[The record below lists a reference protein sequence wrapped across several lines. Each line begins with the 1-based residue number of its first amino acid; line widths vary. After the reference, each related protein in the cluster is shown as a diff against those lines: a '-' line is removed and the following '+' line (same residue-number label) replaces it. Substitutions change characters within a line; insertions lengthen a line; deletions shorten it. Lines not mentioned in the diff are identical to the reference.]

1 MIENLERE
9 RRYFG
14 QSLIRR
20 RQCFGGQ
27 GKIKDVEWVELEG
40 VCTEMFA
47 GGDVPKDYSKTKN
60 DEYKIPIYS
69 NGIGDKS
76 LYGFTKKAR
85 VDRECVTIS
94 ARGTIGYPEIRK
106 EPFYPAI
113 RLIVAIPKPDVIDTR
128 FLKYI
133 LETIK
138 INRTGNTI
146 PQLTVPM
153 IKKEKIPLPSLEVQ
167 KQLVAEMEEQE
178 KIIEANKKLV
188 GMMEQKITEV
198 LSEI

>member
-1 MIENLERE
+1 M
-9 RRYFG
+9 
-14 QSLIRR
+14 
-20 RQCFGGQ
+20 
-27 GKIKDVEWVELEG
+27 ELEG